1 MYSNFL
7 QVKNGKMS
15 QKMSLLK
22 SMIFLSDTQVSVSS
36 LQRRINR
43 GIELVTRVSISHKHS
58 LFIVAATVLARTLND
73 TSLQLIED
81 KSFFFV
87 QFCKQDLYPF
97 IQSILF
103 RLVYMFEYTLPHYAN
118 MFFFYCRDSVEN
130 ISITW
135 AN

>member
-81 KSFFFV
+81 KSFF
-87 QFCKQDLYPF
+87 C
-97 IQSILF
+97 SIL
-103 RLVYMFEYTLPHYAN
+103 
-118 MFFFYCRDSVEN
+118 
-130 ISITW
+130 
-135 AN
+135 